1 MRFYDPAQLEQNT
14 REKRISQLEPSKTF
28 TIEKQPAW
36 ILPRPLYELSGD
48 EIRIRQ
54 LIGRVTTYAL
64 KHLSD
69 SFIEEGFEWLIPVIF
84 SKSTDPL
91 WPDPGASLEKRIK
104 CEIYGETVNTMASMI
119 VHKMVACSLAFP
131 KLFTYSPNIRIER
144 KERAYSG
151 IHAYEFTQL
160 DFEVRDASS
169 RDIRFLVE
177 KVLCR
182 LLRDL
187 RKDLRE
193 ELIQLGSYDNLR
205 NFDTPFEVYDRM
217 VLIAK
222 YGDSW
227 EKEVISRAKK
237 PVWVTNIPREF
248 YDFEDFTSG
257 CWDNYDLILPGY
269 GEVLSGSRREWE
281 HDKLVKKM
289 ERDGIGKENYRLL
302 LKLAKE
308 GRLKPSAGAGIGVER
323 LIQWIVGAKHIG
335 EVQPFPKIPGFVY
348 DL

>member
-1 MRFYDPAQLEQNT
+1 L
-14 REKRISQLEPSKTF
+14 KPSKTF
-28 TIEKQPAW
+28 TVEKQPVRE
-36 ILPRPLYELSGD
+36 LPRPLYELSGE
-48 EIRIRQ
+48 EIKVKQ
-54 LIGRVTTYAL
+54 LIGRVTTHAL
-64 KHLSD
+64 KYLSD
-69 SFIEEGFEWLIPVIF
+69 IFIEEGFEWLLPVIF

-119 VHKMVACSLAFP
+119 IHKMVACSLAFP

-160 DFEVRDASS
+160 DFEMRDATSQDV
-169 RDIRFLVE
+169 RCFVE

-182 LLRDL
+182 LIRYLKR
-187 RKDLRE
+187 DLRE
-193 ELIQLGSYDNLR
+193 ELIQLGRYDYLR
-205 NFDTPFEVYDRM
+205 DFDTPFEVYDRAR
-217 VLIAK
+217 LIAE
-222 YGDSW
+222 YGDLW
-227 EKEVISRAKK
+227 EIEVINRAEK
-237 PVWVTNIPREF
+237 PIWVTNIPREF

-269 GEVLSGSRREWE
+269 GEILSGSRREWE
-281 HDKLVKKM
+281 YDKLVKKM
-289 ERDGIGKENYRLL
+289 ERDGVRKENYALF

-308 GRLKPSAGAGIGVER
+308 GRLRPSAGAGIGVER

-335 EVQPFPKIPGFVY
+335 EVQPFPKIPGVVY